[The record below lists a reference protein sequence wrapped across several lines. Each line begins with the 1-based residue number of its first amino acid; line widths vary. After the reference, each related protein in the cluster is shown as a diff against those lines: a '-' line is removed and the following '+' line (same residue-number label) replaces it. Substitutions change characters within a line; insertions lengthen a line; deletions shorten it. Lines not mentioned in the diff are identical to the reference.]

1 MIIKETEALIFAI
14 EVASLATM
22 TLVLPEKASKPLKVR
37 KHLADSTASLG
48 LSIFSV
54 RNGQALSFSFSHG
67 QILFSTG
74 PKLFSST
81 CPTQMGSVA
90 LQFHLVQ
97 SAVVCHGSVLMVGL
111 NQPKP

>member
-1 MIIKETEALIFAI
+1 MIFKETEALIFAI

-22 TLVLPEKASKPLKVR
+22 TLILPEKAPEPLKVR
-37 KHLADSTASLG
+37 KHLADSASSLG

-54 RNGQALSFSFSHG
+54 RNGQAVSFSFFPV
-67 QILFSTG
+67 QILFSAG

-90 LQFHLVQ
+90 LQFHPVQ
-97 SAVVCHGSVLMVGL
+97 SAVVCHV
-111 NQPKP
+111 QY